1 VRNAEDEL
9 SEREEEREAE
19 RLPGVLVIETGGRD
33 WALSEKKLGTP
44 NYHQR
49 FVFKTKAKRFTGKFH
64 VIIIFH
70 GETKKHFFVFFKGE
84 TPMIKRIFDDLF
96 IFFWIVGVMPGSSEP
111 GSTSGKSPG
120 HVQSLYQVS
129 PSLIRFS

>member
-1 VRNAEDEL
+1 M
-9 SEREEEREAE
+9 
-19 RLPGVLVIETGGRD
+19 
-33 WALSEKKLGTP
+33 
-44 NYHQR
+44 
-49 FVFKTKAKRFTGKFH
+49 GKPKN
-64 VIIIFH
+64 I
-70 GETKKHFFVFFKGE
+70 FFVFFKGE

-129 PSLIRFS
+129 PSLIRFSWLLKTPAT